1 MNQTVS
7 LASLKRRRPSQT
19 FAINTLQ
26 RRILRAAVN
35 LPSFFR
41 DGNVG
46 LSVEKELRHRQPD
59 KEANANKNKE
69 AGRSLLVD
77 EVGRCLALPKKE
89 PLLVEEEPRLTPFPT
104 SSSFTAGL
112 ARHRRGRRLSLGARE
127 WENQNQK
134 KIGEKKTNESGD
146 ACV

>member
-1 MNQTVS
+1 MNQSVR
-7 LASLKRRRPSQT
+7 LAALKRRRPSQT

-26 RRILRAAVN
+26 GRILRDLF

-41 DGNVG
+41 DGDVG

-59 KEANANKNKE
+59 EEANANKNKE

-89 PLLVEEEPRLTPFPT
+89 PLLVEEEPSLAPFPT
-104 SSSFTAGL
+104 SASFTAGL
-112 ARHRRGRRLSLGARE
+112 ASHRRGERLSLGDR
-127 WENQNQK
+127 K
-134 KIGEKKTNESGD
+134 
-146 ACV
+146 